1 MSGPIRLD
9 DTSVWVHEQG
19 SGYPIIVLHGGPG
32 LDHHAFGSYLD
43 PLAERFRLLLVDQ
56 RGQGRSEPVRLETFT
71 LPRLAQDVIMIARAL
86 GLERYAVLGHAFGA
100 FVALQNAV
108 DYPGM
113 ASQVVLCG
121 GVPSA
126 RFFRAVER
134 NLTELEPAEVRGRI
148 EAALE
153 RESEA
158 RSPDEFAAFVREVM
172 PFHFADPTDAR
183 IEEYLTDT
191 DGTIYTPDVH
201 QRSARMG
208 SIEVEDR
215 LAEVAAPVLAIVGRY
230 DRSCIYAASKAI
242 ADGVPLGELALF
254 DHSGHMPFVEEPE
267 RFRAEVSGFLDR
279 HP

>member
-1 MSGPIRLD
+1 MSGRVRLD

-43 PLAERFRLLLVDQ
+43 PLADRFRLFLVDQ
-56 RGQGRSEPVRLETFT
+56 RGQGRSEPVELETFT

-134 NLTELEPAEVRGRI
+134 NLAELEPAEVRGRI

-153 RESEA
+153 REAEA

-201 QRSARMG
+201 QRSATMG

>member
-1 MSGPIRLD
+1 MSGPVRLD

-19 SGYPIIVLHGGPG
+19 SGYPIIALHGGPG
-32 LDHHAFGSYLD
+32 LDHHAFGSYLN

-56 RGQGRSEPVRLETFT
+56 RGQGRSEPVVLETFT

-86 GLERYAVLGHAFGA
+86 RLERYAVLGHAFGA

-113 ASQVVLCG
+113 ASQVMLAG

-134 NLTELEPAEVRGRI
+134 NLAELEPAAIRARI
-148 EAALE
+148 GSALE
-153 RESEA
+153 RQDDARTPEA
-158 RSPDEFAAFVREVM
+158 FEAFVREVM
-172 PFHFADPTDAR
+172 PFHFADPTDER
-183 IEEYLTDT
+183 IEEYLRETA
-191 DGTIYTPDVH
+191 GTIYTPDVH
-201 QRSARMG
+201 MHSETMG
-208 SIEVEDR
+208 PIEVEDR
-215 LAEVAAPVLAIVGRY
+215 LAEVTAPVLAMVGRH